1 MSAALT
7 AEGLNT
13 FYGKSHILRRG
24 SGHGPARPRRR
35 RQDHDAAQ
43 PDGVTP
49 PREGRVSV
57 FGRETTRWPPL
68 RWARSL
74 ARRHPRV
81 FVLQGSGVKA
91 AWPALTPAWTGSPP
105 RLRTIVASSGLGVVT
120 VVHRRG
126 HRLPCMRRQ
135 NWLG

>member
-57 FGRETTRWPPL
+57 FGRETTRGRRCVGRG
-68 RWARSL
+68 RWLDDILGCSCWRS
-74 ARRHPRV
+74 A
-81 FVLQGSGVKA
+81 GSK
-91 AWPALTPAWTGSPP
+91 
-105 RLRTIVASSGLGVVT
+105 
-120 VVHRRG
+120 RRG
-126 HRLPCMRRQ
+126 LH
-135 NWLG
+135 

>member
-43 PDGVTP
+43 PDGAHP

-81 FVLQGSGVKA
+81 FVLEGGGVKA
-91 AWPALTPAWTGSPP
+91 AWPALT
-105 RLRTIVASSGLGVVT
+105 LRRPFPSMDGLAAAIARYRSVE
-120 VVHRRG
+120 RPWRG
-126 HRLPCMRRQ
+126 HGRP
-135 NWLG
+135 

>member
-24 SGHGPARPRRR
+24 SGHGPARPQRR

-57 FGRETTRWPPL
+57 FGRATTRWPPL
-68 RWARSL
+68 RWAQSL
-74 ARRHPRV
+74 ARRHPRG
-81 FVLQGSGVKA
+81 QSGRS
-91 AWPALTPAWTGSPP
+91 PAWTGSPP
-105 RLRTIVASSGLGVVT
+105 RLRAIVASSGLGVVT

-126 HRLPCMRRQ
+126 HCLPCMRRQ